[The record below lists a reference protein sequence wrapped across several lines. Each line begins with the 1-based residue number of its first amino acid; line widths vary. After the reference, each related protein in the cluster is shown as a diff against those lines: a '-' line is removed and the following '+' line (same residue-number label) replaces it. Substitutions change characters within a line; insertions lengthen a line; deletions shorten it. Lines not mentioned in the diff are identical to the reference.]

1 MKTEAES
8 LKSELSEIL
17 STVPHPERRSSLM
30 ELGMISSINAEGKR
44 VRIVASIPEGYQLA
58 GIIKSDIETV
68 LKDAGYDC
76 TVEFT
81 TKGKTVKDER
91 KSRRLPIIVTGT
103 RERTGIDALPR
114 NGIGNIIAVASGK
127 GGVGKSFITTA
138 IATHL
143 TSLGYRT
150 GILDADI
157 TGPCISRMLGL
168 RDLPELGDSNRMKP
182 LVSRMGIR
190 VMSIDLIM
198 DKFKTPLVW
207 RGPLIN
213 SAIRG
218 LFSETGWGDLHYL
231 LVDLPPGTSDA
242 PLTVFQSLTPDGVL
256 FVTSPMEVARS
267 VVARSITMAREMH
280 VPVIG
285 VIENMSFL
293 RLPDGSRINVFGRE
307 EGKKVAE
314 EFGVPYIGSVQL
326 DPAVSTLSDRGEIE
340 LYSNSQFFR
349 IIRNLR
355 FSLLRIS
362 PETKRD
368 E

>member
-1 MKTEAES
+1 MNNLRKD
-8 LKSELSEIL
+8 LSEIL

-30 ELGMISSINAEGKR
+30 DLGMIYSVNAEGKKIR
-44 VRIVASIPEGYQLA
+44 VVASVPEGYRMA
-58 GIIKSDIETV
+58 DIIKSDIESV
-68 LKDAGYDC
+68 LKNAGYEC
-76 TVEFT
+76 SVEFKT
-81 TKGKTVKDER
+81 NGRDTAREGKLR
-91 KSRRLPIIVTGT
+91 KLPMIVTGT
-103 RERTGIDALPR
+103 GGRTGIDALPR
-114 NGIGNIIAVASGK
+114 EGIGNIVAVASGK
-127 GGVGKSFITTA
+127 GGVGKSFITAA

-168 RDLPELGDSNRMKP
+168 RELPELGENNMMKP

-198 DKFKTPLVW
+198 DRFKTPLVW

-267 VVARSITMAREMH
+267 VVARSISMAREMH
-280 VPVIG
+280 VPVAGI
-285 VIENMSFL
+285 IENMAFL

-307 EGKKVAE
+307 GGKKAAE
-314 EFGVPYIGSVQL
+314 EFDVPYIGSVQL
-326 DPAVSTLSDRGEIE
+326 DPAVSALSDRGEIE
-340 LYSNSQFFR
+340 LYSNNEFFS

-355 FSLLRIS
+355 FSLMRVS
-362 PETKRD
+362 PEKKRG
-368 E
+368 